1 MKLLIETTEDFEVIY
16 EEHNG
21 EKQMFIEGIFMQA
34 ETVNRNGRIYP
45 KAVMEREVA
54 RFTREQISSGTAAGE
69 LGHPTGPQMNL
80 DRISHRIVSLKM
92 DGNNVIG
99 KALVLNTEAG
109 KTAKALIEGGF
120 RMGVSSRALGSI
132 KETTSKLGGG
142 TVKVVQPDFKLF
154 AIDMVS
160 DPSAPDAFVN
170 AIFEETD
177 WECKDGVWMPMA
189 LTESVSIAQREVS
202 RKQRHEYY
210 ELFKGMSKA

>member
-1 MKLLIETTEDFEVIY
+1 MKLLIETTEDFEVLY
-16 EEHNG
+16 EDHNG
-21 EKQMFIEGIFMQA
+21 EKQMFIEGVFMQA

-45 KAVMEREVA
+45 KAVMEGEVA
-54 RFTREQISSGTAAGE
+54 RFTKEQINQGTAAGE
-69 LGHPTGPQMNL
+69 LGHPQGPQMNL

-99 KALVLNTEAG
+99 KALVLNTDAG

-120 RMGVSSRALGSI
+120 RMGVSSRALGSV
-132 KETTSKLGGG
+132 KETTSKMGSG

-170 AIFEETD
+170 AIFERTE
-177 WECKDGVWMPMA
+177 WECKDGVWVPLN
-189 LTESVSIAQREVS
+189 LTESVSVDHREVS
-202 RKQRHEYY
+202 RNKRRAYY
-210 ELFKGMSKA
+210 ELFKGI